1 MLFQFVPLGINL
13 KPRRT
18 MNMRKS
24 IITTL
29 VISIVCLLVGGILI
43 GVSLYQMTN
52 PFTYSYDMGNGFF
65 SYTMKYVSNVAVNS
79 VYYEAMFRI
88 GELLFLSAVILLSAA
103 LIAHVIA
110 DDSSSRSKSSRN
122 CSRNQKVEPV
132 VIPVMEETPAE
143 DKQNP
148 EEN

>member
-1 MLFQFVPLGINL
+1 MVFWL
-13 KPRRT
+13 
-18 MNMRKS
+18 
-24 IITTL
+24 
-29 VISIVCLLVGGILI
+29 
-43 GVSLYQMTN
+43 
-52 PFTYSYDMGNGFF
+52 
-65 SYTMKYVSNVAVNS
+65 SNVAVNS